1 MISTTLST
9 IVRIVAAVCAAF
21 ALGSAAAAQ
30 DEAALKQDAVSR
42 LIESHDPA
50 LSVNIGRVYVKQAA
64 LKAAREL
71 LADRGKAAG
80 LGQAW
85 NLESPL
91 WRDAERELMQGV
103 DALIERRV
111 ANPVWVKE
119 AWSQLVSE
127 KFNAE
132 QADEVAVHFQTEGG
146 VLQRRVIEWFVGE
159 LTLQTYTFTDRMRYG
174 VPGSEAEMKRLQEVT
189 YERIFHGIQDFTS
202 YPDAVRFASSGP
214 GVEYFKLMMIQG
226 VHALH
231 VHLENVANQ
240 AREMIRSRASLAEP
254 YIRIAQAMG
263 PQR

>member
-132 QADEVAVHFQTEGG
+132 QADEVAVHFQTEGC
-146 VLQRRVIEWFVGE
+146 VLQRRVIEWFVG
-159 LTLQTYTFTDRMRYG
+159 
-174 VPGSEAEMKRLQEVT
+174 
-189 YERIFHGIQDFTS
+189 
-202 YPDAVRFASSGP
+202 
-214 GVEYFKLMMIQG
+214 
-226 VHALH
+226 
-231 VHLENVANQ
+231 
-240 AREMIRSRASLAEP
+240 
-254 YIRIAQAMG
+254 
-263 PQR
+263 

>member
-1 MISTTLST
+1 MISTILST

-21 ALGSAAAAQ
+21 VLGSAATAQ
-30 DEAALKQDAVSR
+30 DEASLKQDAVSR

-71 LADRGKAAG
+71 LAERGKAAG

-85 NLESPL
+85 NRESPL

-146 VLQRRVIEWFVGE
+146 MLQRRVIEWFVGE

-189 YERIFHGIQDFTS
+189 YERIFRGIQDFTS

-226 VHALH
+226 VHTLH

-240 AREMIRSRASLAEP
+240 AREMIRSRAGLADP
-254 YIRIAQAMG
+254 YIRIAQAM
-263 PQR
+263 